1 MADKENLIFR
11 FFEKWKTRSLN
22 KLGKDMLKNNPSLEK
37 NLKAMDA
44 SFGKFEKEL
53 QKRKDSLS
61 PEQKR
66 LLKKR
71 HG

>member
-1 MADKENLIFR
+1 MADKENLIFK
-11 FFEKWKTRSLN
+11 FYEKWKKRSLN

-37 NLKAMDA
+37 NLRAMDA
-44 SFGKFEKEL
+44 SFEKFEKEL
-53 QKRKDSLS
+53 QKRKDNLS
-61 PEQKR
+61 PEQKK

>member
-1 MADKENLIFR
+1 MADKENLIFK
-11 FFEKWKTRSLN
+11 FFEKWKKRSLN

-37 NLKAMDA
+37 NLRAMDA
-44 SFGKFEKEL
+44 SFEKFEKEL
-53 QKRKDSLS
+53 QKRKDNLS
-61 PEQKR
+61 PEQKK

>member
-1 MADKENLIFR
+1 MADKENLIFK
-11 FFEKWKTRSLN
+11 FFEKWKKRSLN
-22 KLGKDMLKNNPSLEK
+22 KLGKEMLKDNPSLEK

-44 SFGKFEKEL
+44 SFEKFEKEL
-53 QKRKDSLS
+53 QKRKDNLS
-61 PEQKR
+61 PEQKK

>member
-1 MADKENLIFR
+1 MAGKENLIFK
-11 FFEKWKTRSLN
+11 FFEKWKKRSLN

-44 SFGKFEKEL
+44 SFEKFQKEL
-53 QKRKDSLS
+53 QKRKDNLS
-61 PEQKR
+61 PEQKK

>member
-1 MADKENLIFR
+1 MADNEYLIFR
-11 FFEKWKTRSLN
+11 FFEKWTTRSLN

-53 QKRKDSLS
+53 QKRKDNLS

-66 LLKKR
+66 L
-71 HG
+71 

>member
-1 MADKENLIFR
+1 MADKENLMFK
-11 FFEKWKTRSLN
+11 FFEKWKKRSLN

-37 NLKAMDA
+37 NLRAMDA
-44 SFGKFEKEL
+44 SFEKFEKEL
-53 QKRKDSLS
+53 QKRKDNLS
-61 PEQKR
+61 PEQKK

>member
-1 MADKENLIFR
+1 
-11 FFEKWKTRSLN
+11 
-22 KLGKDMLKNNPSLEK
+22 MLKNNPSLEK

-53 QKRKDSLS
+53 QKRKDNLS

>member
-1 MADKENLIFR
+1 MASQDSMLFK
-11 FFEKWKTRSLN
+11 FFEKWKKRSLN

-37 NLKAMDA
+37 NLRAMDA
-44 SFGKFEKEL
+44 SFEKFEKEL
-53 QKRKDSLS
+53 QKRKDNLS
-61 PEQKR
+61 PEQKK

>member
-1 MADKENLIFR
+1 MADKENLIFK
-11 FFEKWKTRSLN
+11 FFEKWKKRSLN

-37 NLKAMDA
+37 NLRAMDA
-44 SFGKFEKEL
+44 SFEKFEKEL
-53 QKRKDSLS
+53 QKRKDNLS